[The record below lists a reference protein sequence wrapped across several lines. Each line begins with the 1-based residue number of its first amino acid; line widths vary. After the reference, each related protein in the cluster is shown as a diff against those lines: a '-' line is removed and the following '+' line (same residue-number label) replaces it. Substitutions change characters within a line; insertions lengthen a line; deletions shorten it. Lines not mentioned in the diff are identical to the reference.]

1 MQDARNLRDLL
12 PQQDLIHTYLLNT
25 PGWHSRRD
33 LHRQFPLFTWL
44 PRCLD
49 NLVHCGSVEKCF
61 LVDDPSTGALFRAVP
76 QEDDE

>member
-12 PQQDLIHTYLLNT
+12 PQQDLIHAYLLKNT
-25 PGWHSRRD
+25 GWHSRLD

-49 NLVHCGSVEKCF
+49 NLVCCGVVEKSY
-61 LVDDPSTGALFRAVP
+61 LGRHQGALFRAVP